1 MAKAKIEENVKES
14 FKDVNK
20 DTVEKEVEL
29 KVKQDNISKE
39 HLDRLQRL
47 VNTVNTLQY
56 NIGKVEIQKHT
67 MLHNLTI
74 TQDRIAVFQEELK
87 KEYGTYDVN
96 IDDGKINYV
105 GEGEESKDEK

>member
-1 MAKAKIEENVKES
+1 MAKEIIEEKTKES

-20 DTVEKEVEL
+20 DKEVEL
-29 KVKQDNISKE
+29 KIKAEKVSDE

-56 NIGKVEIQKHT
+56 NIGKLETQKHT

-74 TQDRIAVFQEELK
+74 TQDRISVFQDLLK
-87 KEYGTYDVN
+87 KEYGTFDVN
-96 IDDGKINYV
+96 IDDGTINWPK
-105 GEGEESKDEK
+105 EEEDSKDEK